1 MANTKKNF
9 SRVYDKNVR
18 KIYRFIFLKVSSK
31 ETAQDLTSQ
40 TFLKAWEAFKK
51 REGNPGEK
59 IENPSAFLYQIAR
72 NLVVDFY
79 REKGRLEM
87 VSTENL
93 SLADSE
99 TDLEKEASLRSDF
112 NLARKALANLKDDY
126 QNVIIWHYLDD
137 MSTSKIA
144 ELLNKNEGAV
154 RVMIHRALKRLR
166 QELTDN

>member
-1 MANTKKNF
+1 MANIKKNF

-40 TFLKAWEAFKK
+40 TFLRAWEAFKK
-51 REGNPGEK
+51 REGNPGGK

-79 REKGRLEM
+79 REKGRLET

-93 SLADSE
+93 SLADPQA
-99 TDLEKEASLRSDF
+99 DLEREAVLNSDF
-112 NLARKALANLKDDY
+112 DLARKALANLKDDY
-126 QNVIIWHYLDD
+126 QNVIVWRYLDD
-137 MSTSKIA
+137 MSTAKIA
-144 ELLNKNEGAV
+144 ELMDKKEGAV
-154 RVMIHRALKRLR
+154 RVMIHRALKQLR
-166 QELTDN
+166 EELE